1 MRRREKAGMN
11 IIFKTS
17 LKFAL
22 KYWAERERQKWEGE
36 KKVPINPLMYEKSKR
51 VKFGEGMPIIG
62 VKIGKAIPT

>member
-1 MRRREKAGMN
+1 MKRREKAGKN

-36 KKVPINPLMYEKSKR
+36 KKVPINPLM
-51 VKFGEGMPIIG
+51 
-62 VKIGKAIPT
+62 